1 MDLARME
8 HRREPFRRYLEGAL
22 DRAALHRLHVLY
34 ASSPLLK
41 STDRRG
47 RRVVRRGAPLRELVD
62 QLRRGGGEGAEQRAR
77 AAFHIAH

>member
-1 MDLARME
+1 ME

-34 ASSPLLK
+34 ASSPLLV

-47 RRVVRRGAPLRELVD
+47 RRVVRRAAPLRELVD
-62 QLRRGGGEGAEQRAR
+62 QLHCGGGEGAEQRAR
-77 AAFHIAH
+77 AAPHIAR